1 MRHEA
6 IFTKFSQPVQRW
18 WAGLKQWRLGGG
30 EGRGEKG
37 GRGESKGEK
46 MLRVKEKERDGYE
59 CKGGGG
65 EREGERSE
73 GRVLQFNLCKNGP
86 RGKCLD
92 ATLNVL

>member
-46 MLRVKEKERDGYE
+46 MLREKEKERDE
-59 CKGGGG
+59 RKGGEGKG
-65 EREGERSE
+65 RGKGVREGFYNSI
-73 GRVLQFNLCKNGP
+73 FAKTA
-86 RGKCLD
+86 RGEN
-92 ATLNVL
+92 AWMQP